1 VTNVPAIR
9 KPGDPPYA
17 VTIDRRLFLRGIGG
31 AWLALP
37 VLPSL
42 LTAREARAA
51 AASPARCFVHF
62 RTPHGAVFGSN
73 MWPADDA
80 LTDRMFYAD
89 HDIRRG
95 ALAARTDGA
104 NAVVSRV
111 LTAKASTLTPG
122 LLAKMNIL
130 RGLDYPMYMGHNF
143 GAALGYYDFDKERPG
158 SPRATIDQIMAYSP
172 AVYPSVA
179 SVKKRSVAVA
189 SSGTSSGSWG
199 YTTPGTRSSGVAS
212 GSISSVES
220 SQALFDTLVAGTP
233 SAAGPSARKPV
244 VDRILD
250 SYHRLR
256 DGSGRLSSEDKARLD
271 QHIQAVAELQ
281 RRLGTVAPGGGCQVP
296 ARPSTDN
303 LSVKRSSGFA
313 GDPVKNVQYFTL
325 VNEVLALAL
334 SCGTCRVATIS
345 VDENNQNLTFT
356 TRPPQG
362 EDWHNNVVHPATVA
376 GANQDLVV
384 EFNRVFFA
392 DVYLDL
398 VARLDGI
405 ADGAGGT
412 LLDRSLVAWGQE
424 NGNTPHFSFS
434 VPVVT
439 AGSAA
444 GALKTGGYCDYRNT
458 SRKVSGDSSTG
469 SEGSNLWA
477 GLPYN
482 QWLGTALQAMGVPHD
497 EWSEPDHPGYGWKP
511 TYQSTYEYFFTN
523 KGFSSSQAYPAA
535 MWQKGGELLP
545 FLG

>member
-1 VTNVPAIR
+1 VTKA
-9 KPGDPPYA
+9 GDPPGA
-17 VTIDRRLFLRGIGG
+17 VKIERRWFLRGLGG
-31 AWLALP
+31 GLLALP

-51 AASPARCFVHF
+51 ATAPAKCFVHF
-62 RTPHGAVFGSN
+62 RTPHGAIFGSN
-73 MWPADDA
+73 MWPGDDA
-80 LTDRMFYAD
+80 LTDRMSYAD
-89 HDIRRG
+89 HDVRRG
-95 ALAARTDGA
+95 TLAARADGA

-111 LTAKASTLTPG
+111 LTAQASALTPAV
-122 LLAKMNIL
+122 LAKMNVL

-143 GAALGYYDFDKERPG
+143 GAALGYYDFNKEQPG
-158 SPRATIDQIMAYSP
+158 SARATIDQIMAYSP
-172 AVYPSVA
+172 AFYPSVT
-179 SVKKRSVAVA
+179 SVKKRSVAIA
-189 SSGTSSGSWG
+189 SSGTASGAWG
-199 YTTPGTRSSGVAS
+199 YTTPGVRSSGVAKS
-212 GSISSVES
+212 SIGPVES
-220 SQALFDTLVAGTP
+220 SLALFDTLIAGTP
-233 SAAGPSARKPV
+233 SAGPAARMPV

-271 QHIQAVAELQ
+271 QHIQALAELQ
-281 RRLGTVAPGGGCQVP
+281 RRLGVTGSGGACQVP
-296 ARPSTDN
+296 PRPTTDN
-303 LSVKRSSGFA
+303 LSLKHASGFA

-325 VNEVLALAL
+325 LNEVLALAL
-334 SCGTCRVATIS
+334 SCGTCRIATVSI
-345 VDENNQNLTFT
+345 DENNQNLTFT

-392 DVYLDL
+392 SVYMDL
-398 VARLDGI
+398 VSRLDRI

-412 LLDRSLVAWGQE
+412 LLDRTLVAWGQE
-424 NGNTPHFSFS
+424 NGNTPHSSFS

-444 GALKTGGYCDYRNT
+444 GAIKTGSYCDYRNT

-477 GLPYN
+477 GLAYN

-511 TYQSTYEYFFTN
+511 SYQSEYEYFFTN
-523 KGFSSSQAYPAA
+523 KGFSSAQAYPAA
-535 MWQKGGELLP
+535 MWQKGGEILP
-545 FLG
+545 FLA